1 MTNMTEAGVGRRIAG
16 LITAFAVLW
25 SLIFGAFHIDNA
37 DKLFGPLVDNQL
49 RSTVSDAEQ
58 PTELASAIDIAL
70 DGLKGGDLGQ
80 PDRGCG
86 SHCDQHSRGVPAL
99 APSVPSTSAAYL
111 RRALPAAQGLVPTP
125 GDPLYDPPR
134 TILA

>member
-1 MTNMTEAGVGRRIAG
+1 MTILTEAGTGRGIAG
-16 LITAFAVLW
+16 LVAALAVLW
-25 SLIFGAFHIDNA
+25 SVVFGAFHIDNA

-49 RSTVSDAEQ
+49 RTTVSDTEQ
-58 PTELASAIDIAL
+58 PTELASAIDAAL

-99 APSVPSTSAAYL
+99 APSAPPTGVAYL
-111 RRALPAAQGLVPTP
+111 RRALPVAQGLVPTP